1 MKSTDDKVHVT
12 HIHVLVTVHFNSSY
26 TVLYSY
32 YHSYSSSLLHY
43 LAIQPFKAA
52 GVLIKSVLM
61 STDFLY
67 KCVTH
72 KHIEKAL

>member
-12 HIHVLVTVHFNSSY
+12 FGHVLVTVHFNSSY

-32 YHSYSSSLLHY
+32 YHSYILLLHY

-72 KHIEKAL
+72 KHIDKAL